1 MYAHVLV
8 AISDQ
13 RLCFCLLPGNTA
25 AIAAG
30 AALGALAAAATLI
43 VSASLLRRW

>member
-1 MYAHVLV
+1 MFPHVWWPFLTWNF
-8 AISDQ
+8 A
-13 RLCFCLLPGNTA
+13 FCLVPGNTA

-30 AALGALAAAATLI
+30 AALGALAAAATLV